1 MKTGKRQILAA
12 LLCLLASAL
21 FVAAFSLFV
30 KQIQPI
36 PETQGKIEQVFLER
50 NEETGELTQKK
61 ITSVL
66 GKDVTAVRLSEL
78 TDLGALT
85 KVNYVPGRFI
95 QPTEIPAD
103 NQIVDL
109 TGDFEFAEKGTLFF
123 VVMNLDPSAEDFSE
137 QVQRLERYKAGDYWH
152 FTISLPQIFSA

>member
-1 MKTGKRQILAA
+1 M
-12 LLCLLASAL
+12 
-21 FVAAFSLFV
+21 FF
-30 KQIQPI
+30 
-36 PETQGKIEQVFLER
+36 ER

-109 TGDFEFAEKGTLFF
+109 REDFEFAER
-123 VVMNLDPSAEDFSE
+123 ARCFS
-137 QVQRLERYKAGDYWH
+137 
-152 FTISLPQIFSA
+152 S

>member
-36 PETQGKIEQVFLER
+36 PETQGKIEQVFFER

-78 TDLGALT
+78 TDLGALL
-85 KVNYVPGRFI
+85 
-95 QPTEIPAD
+95 A
-103 NQIVDL
+103 
-109 TGDFEFAEKGTLFF
+109 
-123 VVMNLDPSAEDFSE
+123 
-137 QVQRLERYKAGDYWH
+137 
-152 FTISLPQIFSA
+152 